1 MLSLPSLTQN
11 RLLVY
16 GATSTA
22 LAASVLLNA
31 AATRTGFYSAAVAI
45 AKSNGAVMV
54 RPTSYSTDIRAR
66 WWRRQTRTISSV
78 ELSSVVITSTD
89 VSLTS

>member
-1 MLSLPSLTQN
+1 MASMLSLPSLTQN

-54 RPTSYSTDIRAR
+54 R
-66 WWRRQTRTISSV
+66 RQ
-78 ELSSVVITSTD
+78 LVVPHVD
-89 VSLTS
+89 GDMGGRER